1 MLPTSPPPP
10 IFQGQ
15 PGKLL
20 HSPGALSLQADA
32 DYKPQ
37 PQPSEG
43 QEKGRGAPEDFHPLL
58 LGQPQGLIPL
68 RHPQHNH
75 IAITAQP
82 PCGV

>member
-1 MLPTSPPPP
+1 MMLRIVLLSP

-32 DYKPQ
+32 ELKPQ

-43 QEKGRGAPEDFHPLL
+43 QEKMDSHPLL
-58 LGQPQGLIPL
+58 LGTPQGLIPL
-68 RHPQHNH
+68 RHAQHSY
-75 IAITAQP
+75 IAAAM
-82 PCGV
+82 VLA

>member
-1 MLPTSPPPP
+1 MMLRTFPPSP

-43 QEKGRGAPEDFHPLL
+43 QEKMDFHPLL
-58 LGQPQGLIPL
+58 LGEPQGTIPL

-75 IAITAQP
+75 IAGLRGSP
-82 PCGV
+82 